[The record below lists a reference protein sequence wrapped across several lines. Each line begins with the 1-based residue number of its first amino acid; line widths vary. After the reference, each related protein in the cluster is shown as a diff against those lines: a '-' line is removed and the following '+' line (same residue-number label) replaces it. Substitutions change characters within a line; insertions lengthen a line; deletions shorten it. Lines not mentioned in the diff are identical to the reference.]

1 MTYVQRERAVLP
13 APTHPMGERL
23 TLIRLVMAYRGIWE
37 IFIDDED
44 IWIAQGVTPSNQ
56 WARFE
61 TDNPRDLER
70 QIEAV

>member
-1 MTYVQRERAVLP
+1 MTYVRRERAVLREP
-13 APTHPMGERL
+13 AHPMGERL
-23 TLIRLVMAYRGIWE
+23 TLTRLVMTYRGAWE
-37 IFIDDED
+37 VFIDEDD

-56 WARFE
+56 SARFE